1 LNEKT
6 ELSAYLPL
14 SFYSLDEKYFRDY
27 SGVKYTKS
35 EQSRTRLDYLELGV
49 IYKMTNQKILTS
61 LIGKVRIPTGFE
73 KGQILADP
81 FAKNSGFL
89 SDGAFELLAGTNFGI
104 MSKKS
109 SWVNEVLY
117 NFRTEDFKNQLLVN
131 SKLVFS
137 TVPNTQFSVFI
148 ASQLSLSNFDNAR
161 PFIIR
166 EETMQS
172 NSFNAG
178 AEFELMINEDILT
191 KVDYSIVLFGRNAW
205 SGGVFNLY
213 FGFKF

>member
-1 LNEKT
+1 
-6 ELSAYLPL
+6 
-14 SFYSLDEKYFRDY
+14 
-27 SGVKYTKS
+27 
-35 EQSRTRLDYLELGV
+35 
-49 IYKMTNQKILTS
+49 
-61 LIGKVRIPTGFE
+61 
-73 KGQILADP
+73 
-81 FAKNSGFL
+81 
-89 SDGAFELLAGTNFGI
+89 
-104 MSKKS
+104 
-109 SWVNEVLY
+109 
-117 NFRTEDFKNQLLVN
+117 
-131 SKLVFS
+131 VFS